1 MDIIE
6 PDEGLQKTLPPESGL
21 FVPLIFR
28 LLRFEIYT
36 DVGICVFRK
45 EVSE

>member
-1 MDIIE
+1 MDIFE

-21 FVPLIFR
+21 FVPPIFR
-28 LLRFEIYT
+28 LSWFENYA

>member
-1 MDIIE
+1 MDIFE

-21 FVPLIFR
+21 FVPQIFR
-28 LLRFEIYT
+28 LLRFAIYT
-36 DVGICVFRK
+36 DAGICVFRK